1 MEIAFDPLKD
11 AANLAKHGVSL
22 AMVTQFEWPTA
33 VTWLDDRRDYGEPR
47 QVGLGYV
54 GDRLFAVV
62 FVDRGAQ
69 RRVISLRKANRR
81 EECMYAET

>member
-1 MEIAFDPLKD
+1 MKIAFDPLKD

-22 AMVTQFEWPTA
+22 ALATEFEWPTA
-33 VTWLDDRRDYGEPR
+33 VTWLDDRHDYGEPR

-54 GDRLFAVV
+54 GVRLFAVV
-62 FVDRGAQ
+62 FVGRGAQ
-69 RRVISLRKANRR
+69 RRIISLRKANRR